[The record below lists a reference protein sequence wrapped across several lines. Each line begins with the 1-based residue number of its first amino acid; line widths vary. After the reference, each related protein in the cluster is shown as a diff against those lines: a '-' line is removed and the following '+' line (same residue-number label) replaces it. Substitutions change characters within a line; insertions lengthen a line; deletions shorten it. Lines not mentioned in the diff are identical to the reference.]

1 MKKLISNT
9 GGLQTFLEINP
20 VEAIPGMTY
29 LRITTTF
36 EGATDTN
43 DKRVKFDV
51 CLDSTDLANLCTALN
66 EFSL

>member
-1 MKKLISNT
+1 
-9 GGLQTFLEINP
+9 LEIKP

-36 EGATDTN
+36 EGAKDTS
-43 DKRVKFDV
+43 DERVKFEV
-51 CLDSTDLANLCTALN
+51 YLDPSELDNLRTALN

>member
-9 GGLQTFLEINP
+9 GGLQTFLEIKP

-36 EGATDTN
+36 EGAKDTS
-43 DKRVKFDV
+43 DERVKFEV
-51 CLDSTDLANLCTALN
+51 YLDPSELDNLRTALN